1 MSFASDRSGGEWKPI
16 VHSPAQVLLA
26 SDVAFCRLYGSMAEH
41 ELDLFKLPA
50 SRPAQLRAGAPLMPH
65 AALSSL
71 CRIPDYAESISRP
84 PMWRVVSEFA
94 RESDSA

>member
-26 SDVAFCRLYGSMAEH
+26 SDVAFCRLYGSMAEQ
-41 ELDLFKLPA
+41 ELDLFQFA
-50 SRPAQLRAGAPLMPH
+50 SGGMAQAGARPAIMPH
-65 AALSSL
+65 AALSPL